1 MNRTKYRPDIDGL
14 RAIAVVLVLG
24 FHAFP
29 QVVPGGFVGV
39 DVFFVISGFL
49 ITSII
54 STANFSFPGFYA
66 RRVRRLFP
74 ALALV
79 LASSI
84 VLGWVYLTPGQF
96 EGLGNQA
103 LATALFVPN
112 LFFWS
117 EAGYFD
123 SSALTKPLL
132 HLWSL
137 GVEEQFYFVWP
148 ALLLITTRFRLRAGW
163 VLLSVTA
170 LSLLYCG
177 YLGRTDVTQP
187 AAFYSPLSR
196 AWELSAGGLLALV
209 GFRQYRPTLSTIGV
223 IIGVGIIVIVS
234 FYIKGSAGWPN
245 AMTLPRNCPGEC

>member
-54 STANFSFPGFYA
+54 STGNFSFSGFYA

-112 LFFWS
+112 LLFWS

-123 SSALTKPLL
+123 SSALIPTARNCD
-132 HLWSL
+132 SL
-137 GVEEQFYFVWP
+137 GIP
-148 ALLLITTRFRLRAGW
+148 K
-163 VLLSVTA
+163 SVK
-170 LSLLYCG
+170 L
-177 YLGRTDVTQP
+177 
-187 AAFYSPLSR
+187 
-196 AWELSAGGLLALV
+196 
-209 GFRQYRPTLSTIGV
+209 
-223 IIGVGIIVIVS
+223 
-234 FYIKGSAGWPN
+234 
-245 AMTLPRNCPGEC
+245 